1 MKVAVED
8 GGATVAIHVPMTFR
22 RRSGRK
28 EIVLPSGAEPVRETQ
43 ERPPDPV
50 VVAIARAFTW
60 QEALDKGDVGSVEAL
75 AERLG
80 IDGSYVRRILH
91 LASLSP
97 AVVEAALEGGGLD
110 GISLTS
116 LSKDLPLDWQRQAD
130 RLGL

>member
-1 MKVAVED
+1 
-8 GGATVAIHVPMTFR
+8 MTFR

-28 EIVLPSGAEPVRETQ
+28 EIVLPDGVEPIAKPHDG
-43 ERPPDPV
+43 PPDPV

-60 QEALDKGDVGSVEAL
+60 QEALDAGDVDSVEAL

-80 IDGSYVRRILH
+80 VDGSYVRRVLQ

-97 AVVEAALEGGGLD
+97 AVVEAALERGGLD
-110 GISLTS
+110 GISLTA
-116 LSKDLPLDWQRQAD
+116 LLKDLPLDWQSQAD